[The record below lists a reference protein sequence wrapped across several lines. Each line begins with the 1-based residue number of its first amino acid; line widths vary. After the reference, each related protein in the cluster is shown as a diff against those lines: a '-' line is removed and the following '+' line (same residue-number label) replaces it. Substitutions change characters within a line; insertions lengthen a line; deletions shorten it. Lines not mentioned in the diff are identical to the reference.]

1 MSDHL
6 LSMSAPSQTKPDWR
20 AVAARARPEDGGA
33 PGSSDTSAL
42 LVLNNFSAFRH
53 EAALFVSAV
62 GSGTAGAVTNVGS
75 AERGRVSL
83 SFVVPFVP
91 GHRYY
96 GAAPAPTVSAPVG
109 WTGGTRMG
117 PGPWT
122 YTYLADTPTPADS
135 SGSGDTGAVATAP
148 DFGFTFIA
156 LTDAGS
162 GENSQQCVTVHA
174 SASFG
179 SGTASDEA

>member
-6 LSMSAPSQTKPDWR
+6 LSMSAPRQTQPDRR
-20 AVAARARPEDGGA
+20 AVAARARHEGGDGRGPFA
-33 PGSSDTSAL
+33 TSSL
-42 LVLNNFSAFRH
+42 LVPNNFSAFRH
-53 EAALFVSAV
+53 DAALFVSAV
-62 GSGTAGAVTNVGS
+62 GSGTAGAITNVEGL
-75 AERGRVSL
+75 ACGRVSL

-96 GAAPAPTVSAPVG
+96 GAAPAATVSAPAG

-117 PGPWT
+117 AGPWT
-122 YTYLADTPTPADS
+122 YAYLADEPTPADS
-135 SGSGDTGAVATAP
+135 SASGTTAAVATAP

-162 GENSQQCVTVHA
+162 GANSQECVTVDA
-174 SASFG
+174 SASIG